1 VWNPFQCFELVAS
14 DRLRLTVSAAGVPA
28 WPDAGKRV
36 VKPWK
41 GQRAANCES
50 ADLPSGLRAKF
61 DVVGAPVAESTTV
74 DLRARRGEIV
84 TRRQYGCERI

>member
-1 VWNPFQCFELVAS
+1 VESFSVFELVAC
-14 DRLRLTVSAAGVPA
+14 DRLRLTVSVVAVPA
-28 WPDAGKRV
+28 WPHAGKRV

-61 DVVGAPVAESTTV
+61 NGVGAPVAE
-74 DLRARRGEIV
+74 
-84 TRRQYGCERI
+84 